1 MGPVAIELKRRIE
14 AALAPTRLELVD
26 ESALHAGHGGHN
38 PAGESH
44 FRAVVWTPAFEA
56 MTRVE
61 RTRAVLSAAGDL
73 VSAGRVHALSVEAKP
88 PS

>member
-1 MGPVAIELKRRIE
+1 MGPIAQELRQRIE

-44 FRAVVWTPAFEA
+44 FRVIVWAPAFEA
-56 MTRVE
+56 MARVE
-61 RTRAVLSAAGDL
+61 RTRAVLNAAGDL
-73 VSAGRVHALSVEAKP
+73 VSAGRVHALSVEARA
-88 PS
+88 